1 MRRIRFIDAFS
12 AGSRQDSRPVVH
24 VLRDRTRSGVTSVLI
39 EIAQTAKVG
48 LLLDPLYAANEGKL
62 LVIIAIENRR
72 SCAQSPE
79 FAFVRPDKLVDSF
92 RILIQFA

>member
-62 LVIIAIENRR
+62 LVIIAIEN
-72 SCAQSPE
+72 
-79 FAFVRPDKLVDSF
+79 VDLALKVLSSHSLGPTSWSTLLGF
-92 RILIQFA
+92 